1 MKSLK
6 RRIPMAKKK
15 KEAEEEIT
23 KTKADEAS
31 EQETEAEAKSEAK
44 AETKTEEAKAEADEP
59 KADETEEKSNKCE
72 EKLAEQKDK
81 YMRLAAEYEN
91 YRKRTANEKLMIY
104 DDATAKA
111 VTELLPV
118 ADSVRMAIENMGEA
132 NPEVLKGIELI
143 SNQLSKSFEKLKIE
157 EYGKIGDKFDPNLH
171 NAISKIDSDELGEN
185 EISQVFQK
193 GYKIGDKIIRHAMVQ
208 VANCG

>member
-1 MKSLK
+1 
-6 RRIPMAKKK
+6 MAKKK

-31 EQETEAEAKSEAK
+31 KQETEAEAKTESK
-44 AETKTEEAKAEADEP
+44 AEEAKAEADEP
-59 KADETEEKSNKCE
+59 KADEAEEKSNKCE